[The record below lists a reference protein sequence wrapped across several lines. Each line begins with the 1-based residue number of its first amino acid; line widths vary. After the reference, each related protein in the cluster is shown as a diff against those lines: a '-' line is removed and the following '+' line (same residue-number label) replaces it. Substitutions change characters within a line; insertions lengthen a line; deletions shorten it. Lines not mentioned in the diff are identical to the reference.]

1 MRCSPPR
8 ALRHTPAVL
17 FAVVS
22 HIACAPT
29 ETLIDDGH
37 GGTTGTAGAT
47 AGHGGA
53 SGAAGDTSVAGTT
66 GSGGAND
73 SGGTTGAGAA
83 GSSGSAGTTG
93 AAGQGGTGTGG
104 SSAGA
109 GGKGGSGGSGGSGGP
124 GGSAGTGVAGSRGG
138 SGGTAGRGGGG
149 GRGGTGATG
158 SAGTGGA
165 PPPLKKYVGNID
177 TRGQVRSDFS
187 KYWDQLT
194 PENAGKWGSIE
205 GTRNTM
211 RWTSLDAMH
220 DYAKQNNI
228 PFKQHNFIWGS
239 QQPGWLGGL
248 SQAEQKAEV
257 EEWIRLFCER
267 YPDVQLIDVVNE
279 PPPHTTPPYVA
290 ALGGSGSS
298 GYDWIAQAFKWAHQY
313 CPNAILILNDYNNIE
328 YGNDNAHTIDIVT
341 KIKAAGA
348 PITGVGAQAH
358 ACGNLSASTIQ
369 ANIDK
374 ITAQTGLPVYI
385 SEYDLNIADD
395 NQQKNVMQ
403 SQFTMFWNDKN
414 VAGITL
420 WGYIVGSTWVA
431 NSGLISSSGTM
442 RPAMTWL
449 MSFLGR

>member
-1 MRCSPPR
+1 MRCSPQR
-8 ALRHTPAVL
+8 ALRDTTAVL
-17 FAVVS
+17 FAVVA
-22 HIACAPT
+22 HIACVPA
-29 ETLIDDGH
+29 ETLPNDGD
-37 GGTTGTAGAT
+37 GGTTGAAGAS
-47 AGHGGA
+47 AGRGGA
-53 SGAAGDTSVAGTT
+53 SGAAGDTNVAGTT

-83 GSSGSAGTTG
+83 GSAGVAGATG
-93 AAGQGGTGTGG
+93 AAGQGGSAGTGG
-104 SSAGA
+104 GSAGA
-109 GGKGGSGGSGGSGGP
+109 GGRGGAGGSGGAGG
-124 GGSAGTGVAGSRGG
+124 RGG
-138 SGGTAGRGGGG
+138 SGGTAGRGGTG
-149 GRGGTGATG
+149 GRGGAAGAGGSGLAGASG

-165 PPPLKKYVGNID
+165 PPPVKKYVGNID

-187 KYWDQLT
+187 NYWDQLT

-220 DYAKQNNI
+220 DYAKMHSI

-248 SQAEQKAEV
+248 SQADQKAEV

-290 ALGGSGSS
+290 ALGGSGAS

-358 ACGNLSASTIQ
+358 ACSGLSASTIQ

-374 ITAQTGLPVYI
+374 IAAQTGLPVYI

-403 SQFTMFWNDKN
+403 SQFTMFWNDRN

-420 WGYIVGSTWVA
+420 WGYVVGSTWVA
-431 NSGLISSSGTM
+431 NSGLITSSGTM